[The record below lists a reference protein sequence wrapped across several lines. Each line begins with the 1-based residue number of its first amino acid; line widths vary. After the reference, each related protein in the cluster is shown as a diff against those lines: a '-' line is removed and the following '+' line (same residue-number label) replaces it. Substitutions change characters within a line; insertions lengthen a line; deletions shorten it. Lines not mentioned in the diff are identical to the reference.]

1 MASVTV
7 CLLEKTGTKLSV
19 EKCRRAVLGLVRRR
33 QNSNLLKVNSFS
45 RRFDAKTY
53 NNFFDVRLKRDSR
66 GNSKREGKV
75 CLPFVSYF

>member
-1 MASVTV
+1 MP
-7 CLLEKTGTKLSV
+7 V

-45 RRFDAKTY
+45 RRFDATTITLPY

>member
-1 MASVTV
+1 MP
-7 CLLEKTGTKLSV
+7 V

-45 RRFDAKTY
+45 RRFDAKIY

>member
-1 MASVTV
+1 MP
-7 CLLEKTGTKLSV
+7 V
-19 EKCRRAVLGLVRRR
+19 EKCLRAVLGLARRR

-53 NNFFDVRLKRDSR
+53 NNFFDVCLKRDSR

-75 CLPFVSYF
+75 CLPFISYF